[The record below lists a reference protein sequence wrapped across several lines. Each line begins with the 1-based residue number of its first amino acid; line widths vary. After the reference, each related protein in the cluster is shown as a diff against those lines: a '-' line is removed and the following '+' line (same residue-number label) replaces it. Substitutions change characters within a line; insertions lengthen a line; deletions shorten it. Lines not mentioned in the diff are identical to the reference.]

1 MIRMIIMFVVLLASV
16 YMGLWLQHDPGYV
29 VITIHHW
36 TIESTFWVA
45 IIAMICFAVLVH
57 FLLFTFKCI
66 ADLPHRW
73 CKWRANRRLNKAQ
86 AKTKRGLIE
95 FSEGYW
101 KTAKKHLIS
110 AATDTDLPLI
120 NYLTAARAAEE
131 LGEPVLRDQY
141 LYQAQEVAPDATI
154 AIELIQAQLQLDH
167 QEWEK
172 AAATLQALQS
182 MSPDHPYVLKLL
194 LHLYR
199 STQNGSALIQLLPK
213 LKSNHILS
221 ERDLHQIK
229 QQAYLQIIQ
238 TYIEDES
245 ESIDHTPLEAL
256 RETGARDRQI
266 LLNGQK
272 TLEHFMRDLP
282 KDLKHDIAITVL
294 YSRYLLSRHRDKT
307 AEHILR
313 DCLQHNLDE
322 QLLQWYGQ
330 INPTEARLPFIESL
344 LKKHPRSAAVHRC
357 LGELLAA
364 KQVWGSAKTHLE
376 QSIQIQPSFEAYYAL
391 GKLFEVLED
400 QTAACSAYRQAS
412 ECILANYSLTG
423 SFSPP

>member
-1 MIRMIIMFVVLLASV
+1 MIRMLTMFAVLLASIYV
-16 YMGLWLQHDPGYV
+16 GLWLQQDPGYV

-36 TIESTFWVA
+36 TIESTFWLA
-45 IIAMICFAVLVH
+45 IIAMICFAILVH
-57 FLLFTFKCI
+57 FLLFTLKYI
-66 ADLPHRW
+66 SDLPHRW
-73 CKWRANRRLNKAQ
+73 RKWRASRRLHKAQ

-131 LGEPVLRDQY
+131 LGEPGLRDKY
-141 LYQAQEVAPDATI
+141 LSRAQEVAPDATI

-167 QEWEK
+167 QQWEQ
-172 AAATLQALQS
+172 AAATLQALQT

-199 STQNGSALIQLLPK
+199 TTQNGPALIQLLPK

-221 ERDLHQIK
+221 EADLRQIK
-229 QQAYLQIIQ
+229 QQTYVHIIQ
-238 TYIEDES
+238 TYIEHPHQDTS
-245 ESIDHTPLEAL
+245 ESFDPTSP
-256 RETGARDRQI
+256 ETIRQSTGSGDPQI
-266 LLNGQK
+266 LLNGQQQ
-272 TLEHFMRDLP
+272 TLEHVMQNLP
-282 KDLKHDIAITVL
+282 KDLKHDAAITAV
-294 YSRYLLSRHRDKT
+294 YSRYLLSRHKDKA

-313 DCLQHNLDE
+313 DCLQHTLDE

-330 INPTEARLPFIESL
+330 INPTDARIPFIESL
-344 LKKHPRSAAVHRC
+344 LKTHPRSAAVHRC

-364 KQVWGSAKTHLE
+364 KRVWGSAKTHLE

-400 QTAACSAYRQAS
+400 ETSACRAYRQAS
-412 ECILANYSLTG
+412 ECILAKR
-423 SFSPP
+423 